1 MKKNKNL
8 IISLVCFALFIF
20 FTIIVRFVD
29 RRPLGPNSSLIGLA
43 TVNVWFSELIG
54 SNMMLYKITDFVS
67 ILPILTALVFAGV
80 GVYQWATRKELSKV
94 DKSIWILG
102 CFYIALFAIYMIF
115 NFVVINSRPVLIDGY
130 LEPSYPSSTTL
141 LSITF
146 MLFAIYQSNRLLSNQ
161 KLKTSI
167 EIGSWVLMLF
177 LVIGRIISGV
187 HWLSDILASII
198 LSIAIV
204 YLYYYL
210 AEEKEL
216 SINENLTEV
225 KTSSN
230 ADNETL
236 PETAV
241 ESVEKTADE
250 LSEETKLNKIEA
262 VNQSDKSK
270 NSNQEI
276 SETKNDNESI

>member
-1 MKKNKNL
+1 MKKNRNL

-80 GVYQWATRKELSKV
+80 GVYQWATRKKLSKV

-177 LVIGRIISGV
+177 LIIGRVISGV

-210 AEEKEL
+210 TEEKEP
-216 SINENLTEV
+216 SIDKKLTEA
-225 KTSSN
+225 KTFSN
-230 ADNETL
+230 TDNETL
-236 PETAV
+236 PEIAV
-241 ESVEKTADE
+241 ENVEKTTDE
-250 LSEETKLNKIEA
+250 ISEKTNLNETKTD
-262 VNQSDKSK
+262 NQSDTSK
-270 NSNQEI
+270 NNNQKT
-276 SETKNDNESI
+276 SETKNDNKLI